1 VFVAFEQAR
10 SAFPARKTFLVGNP
24 VRRKLMDNYLR
35 SRPPLTDGRFRL
47 LVVGGSLGAR
57 GLNTRMLEAL
67 PHLGALRE
75 RMDIVHQTG
84 AADLERVEA
93 GYAAAGVTAE
103 VVPFVD
109 DMSAAYGRAS
119 LVLCRAGATTVAELT
134 ICKKAT
140 ILVPFPFATNDHQAI
155 NAKAL
160 VDAGAALMFRE
171 SELTGD
177 RLAAELRRLAAE
189 PETLQRMERAAGG
202 LGRPEAARELV
213 DLCAEL
219 VAPPTGR
226 SQVVPR

>member
-1 VFVAFEQAR
+1 
-10 SAFPARKTFLVGNP
+10 
-24 VRRKLMDNYLR
+24 MDNYLQ
-35 SRPPLTDGRFRL
+35 SRPTVTDGHFRL

-67 PHLGALRE
+67 PHLGSCE

-84 AADLERVEA
+84 TADLEMVKA
-93 GYAAAGVTAE
+93 GYAAAGVAAE

-134 ICKKAT
+134 ICKKAS
-140 ILVPFPFATNDHQAI
+140 ILVPFPFATDDHQAV
-155 NAKAL
+155 NAGAL
-160 VDAGAALMFRE
+160 VEAGAALMVRE
-171 SELTGD
+171 KELTGEL
-177 RLAAELRRLAAE
+177 LARELRRLAGEA
-189 PETLQRMERAAGG
+189 ETLQRMERAAGH

-219 VAPPTGR
+219 VTPPAGR
-226 SQVVPR
+226 GQVVPR